1 MGKKS
6 NHYLRDGTLYKGAYH
21 KMPDGTLD
29 TGKTHTSKS
38 VRIFHFNELPTK
50 AAKAKARKVEFKLK

>member
-6 NHYLRDGTLYKGAYH
+6 KHYFRDGTPYKGPYH

-29 TGKTHTSKS
+29 TGKTHTSSS
-38 VRIFHFNELPTK
+38 VRIFHLNELQTK
-50 AAKAKARKVEFKLK
+50 AAKAKARRFEFKLK

>member
-6 NHYLRDGTLYKGAYH
+6 KHYFRDGTLHKGGTH
-21 KMPDGTLD
+21 KMSDGTLHS
-29 TGKTHTSKS
+29 GVKHTSSS

-50 AAKAKARKVEFKLK
+50 AAKAKARRFEFKLK